1 MSRQADSVNKQHP
14 SNQSQWPARVTQLA
28 VHFSHTGW
36 LLLILIGSSFSSTA
50 FAQQNDCADALA
62 LQHSFSSGAT
72 WSLCAAVNNDHGLT
86 VSSVHYQAPGDSSR
100 SVLGELHLGQLLLHY
115 HDAAQA
121 EPQIRPAQ
129 SLETPT
135 SSEVSRQLEL
145 TKEQEPPVQT
155 AVDLQDDAPAIK
167 PVRFNEQSCD
177 GEHLG
182 TASQPGTIC
191 AIIKNNRTLAKYA
204 QRPSLNSQSWELAS
218 AFARD
223 ALIWTSAVTFTEDG
237 QIRPAVRLSGRASRS
252 NVDTRYAATLPLPID
267 PLTRATVLAT
277 WRMVFKLDT
286 DTADKVE
293 QFDFP
298 LDTEGGNRR
307 PMRVSPITTETL
319 RRVDRQTFRGWR
331 IVDVSGAGYYLDPSN
346 SGFTYS
352 SRSENWA
359 QFDMAFS
366 RLDTC
371 ERYALLNNGDTSGN
385 CGTGLD
391 DFVNGE
397 SLTDAAPVVWYS
409 QMRNVDLTLE
419 DWPVI
424 SELALSFDLL
434 PFDWTASSPFEL
446 IE

>member
-1 MSRQADSVNKQHP
+1 MSRDTDSLSRQRAFVHNR
-14 SNQSQWPARVTQLA
+14 WPERTRLSA
-28 VHFSHTGW
+28 VRLIHAGF
-36 LLLILIGSSFSSTA
+36 LLLVLTGGSFASSV
-50 FAQQNDCADALA
+50 FAQQNDCTNAVA
-62 LQHSFSSGAT
+62 LQHSFSSGAS

-86 VSSVHYQAPGDSSR
+86 VSSVYYRAPGDSSR
-100 SVLGELHLGQLLLHY
+100 SVLAELHLGQLLLHY
-115 HDAAQA
+115 HDATEA
-121 EPQIRPAQ
+121 EPQIRPPQPLRIQPSINA
-129 SLETPT
+129 T
-135 SSEVSRQLEL
+135 RQLEL
-145 TKEQEPPVQT
+145 STAQELRVLT
-155 AVDLQDDAPAIK
+155 YDDLQDDAQTIE
-167 PVRFNEQSCD
+167 PVRFTERSCN
-177 GEHLG
+177 GERLG
-182 TASQPGTIC
+182 ADSQPDTIC
-191 AIIKNNRTLAKYA
+191 AITKNNRTLAKYA

-237 QIRPAVRLSGRASRS
+237 QIRPAVSLSGRASRS
-252 NVDTRYAATLPLPID
+252 NTDTRYAATLPLPID
-267 PLTRATVLAT
+267 PLTRATVFAT
-277 WRMVFKLDT
+277 WRMVFNLDT
-286 DTADKVE
+286 DAADKIE

-298 LDTEGGNRR
+298 LDNQSGNRR
-307 PMRVSPITTETL
+307 PMQVSPIITETL

-331 IVDVSGAGYYLDPSN
+331 MVDGSGAGYYLDPSN
-346 SGFTYS
+346 NGFSYS

-366 RLDTC
+366 RLATC
-371 ERYALLNNGDTSGN
+371 ERYALLNINDVSIN

-397 SLTDAAPVVWYS
+397 SLIDAVPVVWYS
-409 QMRNVDLTLE
+409 QMRNMDLTLE